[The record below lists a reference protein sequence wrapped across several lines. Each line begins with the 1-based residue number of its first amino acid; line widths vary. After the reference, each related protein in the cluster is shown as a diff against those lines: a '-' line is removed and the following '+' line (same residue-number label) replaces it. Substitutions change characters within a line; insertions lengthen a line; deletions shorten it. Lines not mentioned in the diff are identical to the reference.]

1 MGVRVRVRVRVEV
14 RVRVRGESAFDFSK
28 SPECRAVVGEVLFS
42 TNRNLQAPRGLVG
55 SSTISDE
62 GLAVRILV
70 TPISLFQLWFF
81 FCSKSVV

>member
-1 MGVRVRVRVRVEV
+1 MLSIFRKARNVEQLLV
-14 RVRVRGESAFDFSK
+14 KYF
-28 SPECRAVVGEVLFS
+28 FS
-42 TNRNLQAPRGLVG
+42 TNRNLQVPRGLVG

-81 FCSKSVV
+81 FWSKSVV